1 MADHQINAGGANGNI
16 NHGVIS
22 LNIKENQDLNNN
34 HKESSSNSSF
44 LTIPFI
50 QKVSNLHDLVIFFLS
65 KKKQRK
71 ISRFALLIFFF

>member
-50 QKVSNLHDLVIFFLS
+50 QKVSNLHHLVIFLS
-65 KKKQRK
+65 KKKQEK
-71 ISRFALLIFFF
+71 LVGSRC